1 MKKEQISVQGTLVTV
16 LENDF
21 ISLTDIAR
29 KFSERTDLVIANWIR
44 NRSTVEFMGIWE
56 MMHNPSFNPF
66 NFEGIK
72 MQAGTP
78 GFAINAGD
86 WVSATNAIG
95 IYAKPGR
102 YGGTFAHRDI
112 AFEFL
117 SYLSPPFKMYFIQEF
132 QRLKSLE
139 NPEWDMR
146 RALAK
151 VNYRLHTGAIQ
162 KHVVP
167 KMKGRRNAS
176 AIIAL
181 TEEADMINLAVF
193 GVTAA
198 QWRAENPDLVAQNM
212 NVRDTADIYQLL
224 VLANMEAYNE
234 TLLHYQMSKEE
245 RFYEIEK
252 AAARQLETLYQM
264 NELPPALTESP
275 KLPSHTERGEENS
288 NDLAGK

>member
-1 MKKEQISVQGTLVTV
+1 MKKEQIIVQGAPITL
-16 LENDF
+16 LENDY

-29 KFSERTDLVIANWIR
+29 KFGARTDLVIANWIR
-44 NRSTVEFMGIWE
+44 NLSTVEFMGIWE
-56 MMHNPSFNPF
+56 TMNNPNFNPF
-66 NFEGIK
+66 KFEGIRT
-72 MQAGTP
+72 QAGRP
-78 GFAINAGD
+78 EFAINAGD
-86 WVSATNAIG
+86 WVRETNAIG

-102 YGGTFAHRDI
+102 YGGTYAHRDI

-151 VNYRLHTGAIQ
+151 VNYELHTGAIK
-162 KHVVP
+162 KHIIP
-167 KMKGRRNAS
+167 QMKGRRNAS

-198 QWRAENPDLVAQNM
+198 QWRTENPESVAKGLNI
-212 NVRDTADIYQLL
+212 RDTADIYQLL

-234 TLLHYQMSKEE
+234 TLIHYQMSKED

-252 AAARQLETLYQM
+252 SAARQLETLYKM
-264 NELPPALTESP
+264 NQLPPALTESP
-275 KLPSHTERGEENS
+275 NLLQSGARDDEKDNI
-288 NDLAGK
+288 